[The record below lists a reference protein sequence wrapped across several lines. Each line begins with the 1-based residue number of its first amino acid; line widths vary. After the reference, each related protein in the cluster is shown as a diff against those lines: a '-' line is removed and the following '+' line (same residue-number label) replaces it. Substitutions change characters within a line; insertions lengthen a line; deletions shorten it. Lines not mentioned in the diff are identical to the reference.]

1 MRNDN
6 EKRVIT
12 AHSWVASMLLAI
24 VAATTNI
31 GIANGAGGDEHIP
44 SQRWS
49 FDGVFGKFDR
59 SELQRGLQVYIEVC
73 ANCHS
78 LEYVAY
84 RNLSEIGYDETQIK
98 AIASQYEI
106 EDGPNSDGEMF
117 TRKAR
122 PSDYFVKPYAN
133 DVEASVMNNGAF
145 PPDLSLIYKARSG
158 GADYIYALLTG
169 YEEEAGDHE
178 VPEELY
184 YNPYFPGGAVSM
196 PQPLYGDDVE
206 YADGTIASI
215 EQEARDIS
223 AFLSWAAE
231 PKLNMRKK
239 LGVKV
244 LLFLAVLSA
253 LLFASK
259 RKIWREIH

>member
-1 MRNDN
+1 M
-6 EKRVIT
+6 
-12 AHSWVASMLLAI
+12 AI
-24 VAATTNI
+24 AVVAATANI
-31 GIANGAGGDEHIP
+31 GNANGAGGNENIP
-44 SQRWS
+44 PQNWS
-49 FDGVFGKFDR
+49 FDGIFGMFDR
-59 SELQRGLQVYIEVC
+59 GELQRGLQVYLEVC

-84 RNLSEIGYDETQIK
+84 RNLTEIGYDETQIK
-98 AIASQYEI
+98 AIASQYEV

-117 TRKAR
+117 TRAAR

-133 DVEASVMNNGAF
+133 DVEAALMNNGAL

-158 GADYIYALLTG
+158 GADYLYALLTG
-169 YEEEAGDHE
+169 YEEEADNHE
-178 VPEELY
+178 MPEGLY
-184 YNPYFPGGAVSM
+184 HNPYFPGGAIAM

-206 YADGTIASI
+206 YADGTSASI
-215 EQEARDIS
+215 EQESRDVS

-231 PKLNMRKK
+231 PKLNERKK
-239 LGVKV
+239 LGMKV

-259 RKIWREIH
+259 RKIWREVH

>member
-1 MRNDN
+1 MTS
-6 EKRVIT
+6 V
-12 AHSWVASMLLAI
+12 HSWITSIALAI
-24 VAATTNI
+24 LATTTSI
-31 GIANGAGGDEHIP
+31 GNANGAGGSENIP
-44 SQRWS
+44 PQHWS

-59 SELQRGLQVYIEVC
+59 GELQRGLQVYLEVC

-98 AIASQYEI
+98 AIASQYEV

-117 TRKAR
+117 TRTAR

-133 DVEASVMNNGAF
+133 DVEAAVMNNGAL
-145 PPDLSLIYKARSG
+145 PPDLSLMYKARPG

-169 YEEEAGDHE
+169 YAEEADDHN
-178 VPEELY
+178 VPEGLY
-184 YNPYFPGGAVSM
+184 YNRYFPGRAIAM

-206 YADGTIASI
+206 YADGTTASI
-215 EQEARDIS
+215 EQEARDLA
-223 AFLSWAAE
+223 AFLSWTAE
-231 PKLNMRKK
+231 PNLTMRKK
-239 LGVKV
+239 LGMKV

-259 RKIWREIH
+259 RKIWREVH